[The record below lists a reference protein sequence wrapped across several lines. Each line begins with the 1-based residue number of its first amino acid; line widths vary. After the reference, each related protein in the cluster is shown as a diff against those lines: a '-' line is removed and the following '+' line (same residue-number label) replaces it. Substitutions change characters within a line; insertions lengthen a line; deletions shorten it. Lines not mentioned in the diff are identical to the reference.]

1 MEEGLVSTSRRRTRT
16 RTREERMETFRETNP
31 GKPSPIG
38 RVMLTLRGIPHAGK
52 RNGGTLFGR
61 LILRPS
67 LLGCPAGVVMRN
79 AGSIGIPPQILSK
92 LPRTLGTPDPLP
104 GWPSVGIFSVGKVPK
119 LPLRERSS
127 GYLFDRIPITE

>member
-79 AGSIGIPPQILSK
+79 AGSIGIPPANTKQASPHLGYPGSI
-92 LPRTLGTPDPLP
+92 PRMAKRGD
-104 GWPSVGIFSVGKVPK
+104 IFRRQGSEVAIAGK
-119 LPLRERSS
+119 EF
-127 GYLFDRIPITE
+127 GIPI